1 MTPSATVT
9 HSPNAAL
16 TRWRPGTWTPSGPAV
31 AVTDGT
37 ELEVAAS
44 PEDEDVQPAA
54 ISRRTVPTT
63 RTLPFTLS
71 FTIHHPFDRS
81 PPARAPSR
89 NQSPIDGATVDVLC
103 DSPLA
108 LVD

>member
-44 PEDEDVQPAA
+44 SEDEDVQPAA

-63 RTLPFTLS
+63 RTLPFTMS
-71 FTIHHPFDRS
+71 FTIHHPVQSFPAGKSPVKEPRS
-81 PPARAPSR
+81 HRR
-89 NQSPIDGATVDVLC
+89 GNRGRL
-103 DSPLA
+103 L
-108 LVD
+108 